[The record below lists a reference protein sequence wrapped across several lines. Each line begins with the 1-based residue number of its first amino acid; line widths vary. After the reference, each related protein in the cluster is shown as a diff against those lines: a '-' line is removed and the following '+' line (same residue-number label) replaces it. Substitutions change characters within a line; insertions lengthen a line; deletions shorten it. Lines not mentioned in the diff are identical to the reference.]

1 MVQPLI
7 KMTAKSSERRILK
20 LLPYNDPL
28 LRVQSE
34 TVTFPL
40 SPLDVD
46 LTNDMLYSVE
56 APQLAAAKAPWP
68 SAAGMAAPQWG
79 VSRRIFVIQRQ
90 HLVDGTQ
97 FSNRDCH
104 LEGSDGFVVVINPEY
119 TGISQEETDQCN
131 IVSDE
136 KKNGN
141 NEDVKHNERDISETS
156 LEEIED
162 VEGCFSIPGKR
173 GCVRRYNAIRAK
185 FSTISGIE
193 YSIVLTGWAAR
204 VFQHETD
211 HTEGRLYD
219 DPGANRCRQLTT
231 ISEH

>member
-1 MVQPLI
+1 LEQLI
-7 KMTAKSSERRILK
+7 FEMTTSAKKYERKILK
-20 LLPYNDPL
+20 LLPYDDPL
-28 LRVQSE
+28 LRVQSN
-34 TVTFPL
+34 TVTFSLPL
-40 SPLDVD
+40 LDVY
-46 LTNDMLYSVE
+46 LINDMLYSVE

-90 HLVDGTQ
+90 YLKEVVQ
-97 FSNRDCH
+97 LSKSDCH

-119 TGISQEETDQCN
+119 EGVSQKEGVDDN
-131 IVSDE
+131 ID
-136 KKNGN
+136 N
-141 NEDVKHNERDISETS
+141 NKDLKHNEGHISTTS

-173 GCVRRYNAIRAK
+173 GRVRRYNAVRAK
-185 FSTISGIE
+185 FSTKSGIE
-193 YSIVLTGWAAR
+193 HSIVLKGWAAR

-231 ISEH
+231 ISEQC